1 MPDTKQPTTPAK
13 IITPTK
19 NTPSKIAS
27 SKSEKGETV
36 KKTDLPLAAPVQ
48 SAIPATPPTTPI
60 FGTKPDLPGT
70 SAGEAATYS
79 GTVQPRESPLSAI
92 NDGGRMVFYLFPL
105 LLCVVGAIRLLAKYQ
120 QREGRLPGIFAAIT
134 SRNEEARLM
143 RSTSPGKRKTGGLMS
158 ALIGSLNLSKA
169 RDSGNA
175 AIRIIE
181 SVPIAGAN
189 LHLIEV
195 RGRSILI
202 GTTAGQ
208 VNVIAEFAD
217 AQQEEDNR
225 FRSLMEEAATNLDG
239 LEISTL
245 ADSSLLVVGSLE
257 EELRDTSASMAR
269 SAQRLQTLR

>member
-13 IITPTK
+13 STTP
-19 NTPSKIAS
+19 
-27 SKSEKGETV
+27 KSEKVEAV
-36 KKTDLPLAAPVQ
+36 KKTDAPSTAPVQ
-48 SAIPATPPTTPI
+48 PATPATTPI

-70 SAGEAATYS
+70 SVGEAATYS

-134 SRNEEARLM
+134 ARNEEARLM

-169 RDSGNA
+169 RESGNA

-239 LEISTL
+239 LEL
-245 ADSSLLVVGSLE
+245 ANLSDSSLLVVGSLE